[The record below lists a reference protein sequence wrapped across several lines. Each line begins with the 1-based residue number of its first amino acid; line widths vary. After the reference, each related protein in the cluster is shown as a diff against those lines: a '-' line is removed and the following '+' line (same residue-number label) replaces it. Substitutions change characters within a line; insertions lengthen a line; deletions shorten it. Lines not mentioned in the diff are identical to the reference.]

1 MRQFVVL
8 ITVAEVPS
16 IGVQVKNAVILL
28 NDSFLS
34 LSRSLSGNDVKFLS
48 ACRHHTHELYACA
61 HSCFAA
67 CGSPSRKSA
76 DTPRTLL
83 MKSIYF
89 CDRGNLLVKP
99 LTAYL
104 SENVRKLFRGL
115 DLRLYLSNILSC
127 HFIEGYR
134 RL

>member
-48 ACRHHTHELYACA
+48 TDTIRINFMPAPTVVLPLAVV
-61 HSCFAA
+61 
-67 CGSPSRKSA
+67 PSRKSA

-89 CDRGNLLVKP
+89 CDRGNLLAMSS
-99 LTAYL
+99 L
-104 SENVRKLFRGL
+104 
-115 DLRLYLSNILSC
+115 I
-127 HFIEGYR
+127 
-134 RL
+134 